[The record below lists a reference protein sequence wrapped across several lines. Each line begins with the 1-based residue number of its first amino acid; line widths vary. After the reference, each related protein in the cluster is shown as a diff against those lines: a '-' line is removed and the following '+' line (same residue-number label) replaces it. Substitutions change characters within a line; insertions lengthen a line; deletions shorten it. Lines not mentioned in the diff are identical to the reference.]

1 MDQWERVIP
10 HFFLTRDNKVCGQ
23 PGHVQ
28 ASNLNWKLLPCL
40 LTLYFTIFCVMLTE
54 SGWLNR
60 ELCIGIN
67 SPWCSHIKTVILL
80 FNNKTSWYCVYFV
93 VGCPSVCVIRT
104 PWLHNIMPYSTKIM
118 MKKNSPQWVSKLVCE
133 RMLVKSSKWGPWF
146 LKWVMNC
153 LNISGYFGKKSLDG
167 DRQRKGQKKGGLSV
181 VTSLGGQ
188 EIRGGVEWTQHYE
201 VIRPL
206 VIFTA

>member
-1 MDQWERVIP
+1 MKRYEAIWRDMDQWERVIP

-54 SGWLNR
+54 SGWLSW

-67 SPWCSHIKTVILL
+67 GPWCSHIKTVILL

-93 VGCPSVCVIRT
+93 VSCPSVCVIRT

-118 MKKNSPQWVSKLVCE
+118 MKKQPSVSEQAGVRKNVSQIIKMRAMVSKMSNEL
-133 RMLVKSSKWGPWF
+133 P
-146 LKWVMNC
+146 
-153 LNISGYFGKKSLDG
+153 
-167 DRQRKGQKKGGLSV
+167 
-181 VTSLGGQ
+181 
-188 EIRGGVEWTQHYE
+188 
-201 VIRPL
+201 
-206 VIFTA
+206 